1 MNKKAMK
8 LGAAIGGLA
17 LAVTMAGAGA
27 AFAAP
32 GNGQGATVQHDAYG
46 AIMCN
51 FLDESGTF
59 WPITDCHVNI
69 VMTPSGKVNETISGG
84 TLAPSITPPTRAMRG
99 GSTATTGGELCDPN
113 SGAVNL
119 DSATLTPSGNF
130 SAKCSD

>member
-69 VMTPSGKVNETISGG
+69 VMTPSGKVNETISG

-99 GSTATTGGELCDPN
+99 STATTGELCDPN